1 MYNFYK
7 NFYNKMSFGRFD
19 TLGLPIINNETM
31 IRSTGGTTFNDSHL
45 IINILINISIFLTYL
60 LWFTLIFNISTRG
73 WIDVGKNEPSSGKE
87 GSDQQFLIFA
97 LCFTL
102 FAIIFVYILL
112 QLKKYF

>member
-1 MYNFYK
+1 
-7 NFYNKMSFGRFD
+7 MSFGRFD

-45 IINILINISIFLTYL
+45 IINIFINISIFLTYL

-73 WIDVGKNEPSSGKE
+73 WVDVVKDEHTSSVKD
-87 GSDQQFLIFA
+87 GSSNDQQFLIFA

-112 QLKKYF
+112 QLKKYL